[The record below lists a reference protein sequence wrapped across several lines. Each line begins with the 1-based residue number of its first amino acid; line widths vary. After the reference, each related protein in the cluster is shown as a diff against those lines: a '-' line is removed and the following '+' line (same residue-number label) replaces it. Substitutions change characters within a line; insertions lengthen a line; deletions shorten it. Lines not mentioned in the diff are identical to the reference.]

1 MSDILNKLQN
11 ISSDEQ
17 KIRINL
23 RSLQEEVRNQYELLE
38 KKKLEKKALDNYLD
52 STPSSQPQ
60 PLPLLPPPSAQ
71 GRKKYEKICAEIC
84 SLIVQKVMYKGS
96 LTWDEAARNFQ
107 VSKPSI
113 GRILQKEKK
122 RKTSDS
128 TLLIHLKK
136 KRKKISNYIR
146 NACFFTFSN

>member
-17 KIRINL
+17 KIRSNL

-52 STPSSQPQ
+52 STPSSQP
-60 PLPLLPPPSAQ
+60 LPPSTQ
-71 GRKKYEKICAEIC
+71 GRKKYEKISPEIC
-84 SLIVQKVMYKGS
+84 SLIVQKVMYEGS

-107 VSKPSI
+107 VSKPLI

-128 TLLIHLKK
+128 TL
-136 KRKKISNYIR
+136 S
-146 NACFFTFSN
+146 

>member
-52 STPSSQPQ
+52 STPSSQP
-60 PLPLLPPPSAQ
+60 LPLLLPPSAQ
-71 GRKKYEKICAEIC
+71 GRKKYEKISPEIC
-84 SLIVQKVMYKGS
+84 LLIVQKVMYEES
-96 LTWDEAARNFQ
+96 LTWDEAA
-107 VSKPSI
+107 
-113 GRILQKEKK
+113 
-122 RKTSDS
+122 
-128 TLLIHLKK
+128 
-136 KRKKISNYIR
+136 
-146 NACFFTFSN
+146 

>member
-52 STPSSQPQ
+52 STPSSQP
-60 PLPLLPPPSAQ
+60 LPPSTQ
-71 GRKKYEKICAEIC
+71 GRKKNEKISPEIC
-84 SLIVQKVMYKGS
+84 SLNEGHLCLLK
-96 LTWDEAARNFQ
+96 
-107 VSKPSI
+107 
-113 GRILQKEKK
+113 
-122 RKTSDS
+122 
-128 TLLIHLKK
+128 TLLSLED
-136 KRKKISNYIR
+136 
-146 NACFFTFSN
+146 TFKNLRQ